1 MEMMSGNTAGAGA
14 VMAAC
19 SAEAREKIRKITDE
33 CEYVELSTDRVFNDQ
48 FVMQMMFEEDMDI

>member
-1 MEMMSGNTAGAGA
+1 
-14 VMAAC
+14 MAAC